1 MCGNVQRLWTGCCQP
16 SMEFHKMKGT
26 APLNRWIRY
35 FTMDSAFDDPQ
46 THAFVRQKYLPM
58 FTKKNEGDQL
68 KAGCP
73 PPLRSVQESKGGQIH
88 HYFWNK
94 YRRNIFCP
102 RNKFIKLIS
111 LCGKFSEISIQHA
124 LESHSQFPKHR
135 DICIDHWIYVNVAGK
150 KSCRKWKKTT
160 HFLSLDNGAV
170 LFFPFWRH
178 RIRNSIIDCSM
189 V

>member
-16 SMEFHKMKGT
+16 SMEFHEMKGT

-46 THAFVRQKYLPM
+46 THAFVKKKNTSPCSQ
-58 FTKKNEGDQL
+58 KNEGDQL

-102 RNKFIKLIS
+102 HNKFIKLIS

-124 LESHSQFPKHR
+124 LESHSRFPKHR
-135 DICIDHWIYVNVAGK
+135 DICVDHWINVNVAGK
-150 KSCRKWKKTT
+150 KILPQMEKNHTFFVTWQWCGLIFSFLTSQYKK
-160 HFLSLDNGAV
+160 
-170 LFFPFWRH
+170 
-178 RIRNSIIDCSM
+178 
-189 V
+189 